1 MFDVFLFVE
10 VVNISVELLYG
21 INVFYLWDFGDGKNV
36 IIIILWVMY
45 CYEVIGIVVVNFIV
59 INRVSLVSIWCLIVV

>member
-21 INVFYLWDFGDGKNV
+21 INVFYLWDFGDGKNG

>member
-21 INVFYLWDFGDGKNV
+21 ISVFYLWDFGDGKNV